1 MLYDKKEKEISE
13 KEFHQIKE
21 QAGALIAMFEE
32 KIKDPNRR
40 LALVSAL
47 AGYACHRAVMKEPDM
62 TLIMVETKDDRTFYY
77 GDDLNFFLLENHYSV
92 FSFVQG
98 YYDLKLGRHEPI
110 EIQYIVAEQTADL
123 GKHNKVLCESYFPDV
138 LYREMKACWDGI
150 FENMTARIC
159 TSSRQWPVLFG
170 VVLQNIL
177 LHMDG
182 DLKHNTYSALSTA
195 IYMSKMDEKSLLFS
209 AEKAQDQ
216 AEKQLYSFYKNGEA
230 VPLDQAQE
238 TFIRTSADTLRN
250 FFKENQMEFSVQNHP
265 ESLVKIFITKMLI
278 HQEPT
283 DIYIQLLARNKVCTI
298 DFVCP
303 FKADM
308 FKLTELCQTICKLNN
323 ERLTGV
329 FIVNPDSG
337 TISNR
342 VAFPCYAG
350 LKKDDFLMAFIPNMS
365 ALGEKMSI
373 LKRFARKS

>member
-1 MLYDKKEKEISE
+1 MLYEKKDKEISE
-13 KEFHQIKE
+13 KDLEQISS
-21 QAGALIAMFEE
+21 QAGGMIRMFEE
-32 KIKDPNRR
+32 KITDPNRR

-77 GDDLNFFLLENHYSV
+77 GDDLNFFLLENKYSV
-92 FSFVQG
+92 YSFVKG
-98 YYDLKLGRHEPI
+98 YYDNAPGRSGEIELK
-110 EIQYIVAEQTADL
+110 YIVAEQTADL
-123 GKHNKVLCESYFPDV
+123 GKLNKVLCESYFPDP
-138 LYREMKACWDGI
+138 LYKEMKACWEGI

-177 LHMDG
+177 LHMGG
-182 DLKHNTYSALSTA
+182 DPRHNCYNALSTA
-195 IYMSKMDEKSLLFS
+195 IYISKMDDRSLLS
-209 AEKAQDQ
+209 NAKKAQEE

-230 VPLDQAQE
+230 VAMDDSQE
-238 TFIRTSADTLRN
+238 KFIRTSADTLRD
-250 FFKENQMEFSVQNHP
+250 FFVENKMEFSIQNHP
-265 ESLVKIFITKMLI
+265 DSLVKIFLTKMLI

-308 FKLTELCQTICKLNN
+308 FRLTELCQTICKLNN

-329 FIVNPDSG
+329 FIINPDSG

-342 VAFPCYAG
+342 VAFPCHDG

-365 ALGEKMSI
+365 AFGEKMSI
-373 LKRFARKS
+373 FKGFARKS